1 MTGTFIGLA
10 VLCIVSV
17 VIGLIIDKR
26 DTDDSWMGDEKNE
39 K

>member
-17 VIGLIIDKR
+17 IIGLIIDAR
-26 DTDDSWMGDEKNE
+26 DKDDSWKGDEK
-39 K
+39 